1 MISVHQ
7 CFYMFLFKCY
17 LTVPVFWWLA
27 ECFNCMAA
35 IVVSALKWRSLLAK
49 PAALVQTVVQPMGTR
64 WHLSTFVIFSSSL
77 IITLLLQKRTVKE
90 WQGGRERRKQF
101 LQNKTTEL
109 SQDHKDTQQELPFSQ
124 SKIHTRTRM
133 FFLHPKV
140 NSLYI
145 FCCVVWF
152 WGGICLVWR
161 CFGASCCF
169 GSCVVLQQ
177 QRRQQPEQARK
188 LHFRETKKRKKKEM
202 RRWQKRRW
210 RREGGEDTMVSTFV
224 SVFSEGL
231 STNWTWEG
239 EGKRGGQEKG
249 GKWDRDIKGD
259 KEVIIEKATGKQEK
273 WTMGWSQNGGK

>member
-27 ECFNCMAA
+27 ECFNCMVA

-124 SKIHTRTRM
+124 SKIHTRTHAHV
-133 FFLHPKV
+133 FSASKSQL
-140 NSLYI
+140 SLYI
-145 FCCVVWF
+145 LLCR
-152 WGGICLVWR
+152 LVLRRHLFGLKVLWR
-161 CFGASCCF
+161 
-169 GSCVVLQQ
+169 
-177 QRRQQPEQARK
+177 
-188 LHFRETKKRKKKEM
+188 
-202 RRWQKRRW
+202 
-210 RREGGEDTMVSTFV
+210 
-224 SVFSEGL
+224 
-231 STNWTWEG
+231 
-239 EGKRGGQEKG
+239 
-249 GKWDRDIKGD
+249 
-259 KEVIIEKATGKQEK
+259 
-273 WTMGWSQNGGK
+273 

>member
-124 SKIHTRTRM
+124 SKIHTRTHAHV
-133 FFLHPKV
+133 FSASKSQL
-140 NSLYI
+140 SLYI
-145 FCCVVWF
+145 LLCR
-152 WGGICLVWR
+152 LVLRRHLFGLKVLWR
-161 CFGASCCF
+161 
-169 GSCVVLQQ
+169 
-177 QRRQQPEQARK
+177 
-188 LHFRETKKRKKKEM
+188 
-202 RRWQKRRW
+202 
-210 RREGGEDTMVSTFV
+210 
-224 SVFSEGL
+224 
-231 STNWTWEG
+231 
-239 EGKRGGQEKG
+239 
-249 GKWDRDIKGD
+249 
-259 KEVIIEKATGKQEK
+259 
-273 WTMGWSQNGGK
+273 

>member
-124 SKIHTRTRM
+124 SKIHTRIQKSTL
-133 FFLHPKV
+133 FIYFVVSSGSEEAFVWFEGALALAVVLALVSFCNSKGD
-140 NSLYI
+140 NSLN
-145 FCCVVWF
+145 
-152 WGGICLVWR
+152 
-161 CFGASCCF
+161 
-169 GSCVVLQQ
+169 
-177 QRRQQPEQARK
+177 
-188 LHFRETKKRKKKEM
+188 KRGNFTSERPKNEKKKEM

>member
-77 IITLLLQKRTVKE
+77 IITLLLQNRTVKE

-124 SKIHTRTRM
+124 SKIHTR
-133 FFLHPKV
+133 
-140 NSLYI
+140 
-145 FCCVVWF
+145 
-152 WGGICLVWR
+152 
-161 CFGASCCF
+161 
-169 GSCVVLQQ
+169 SCVVLQQ

>member
-124 SKIHTRTRM
+124 SKIHTR
-133 FFLHPKV
+133 
-140 NSLYI
+140 
-145 FCCVVWF
+145 
-152 WGGICLVWR
+152 
-161 CFGASCCF
+161 
-169 GSCVVLQQ
+169 SCVVLQQ

-188 LHFRETKKRKKKEM
+188 LHFRETKKRKKKRDEEVAEEEVEEG
-202 RRWQKRRW
+202 RRW
-210 RREGGEDTMVSTFV
+210 RHNGVYLCFCLLWR
-224 SVFSEGL
+224 SVNKLNMRGRRKKRR
-231 STNWTWEG
+231 T
-239 EGKRGGQEKG
+239 GKRRQMRQGHKG
-249 GKWDRDIKGD
+249 RQRSNNRKSNRKTGEMNNGVKPKWGKIRHKMQ
-259 KEVIIEKATGKQEK
+259 K
-273 WTMGWSQNGGK
+273 N

>member
-101 LQNKTTEL
+101 IQNKTTEL

-124 SKIHTRTRM
+124 SKIHTR
-133 FFLHPKV
+133 
-140 NSLYI
+140 
-145 FCCVVWF
+145 
-152 WGGICLVWR
+152 
-161 CFGASCCF
+161 
-169 GSCVVLQQ
+169 SCVVLQQ

-188 LHFRETKKRKKKEM
+188 LHFRETKKRKKK
-202 RRWQKRRW
+202 RW
-210 RREGGEDTMVSTFV
+210 GG
-224 SVFSEGL
+224 GR
-231 STNWTWEG
+231 
-239 EGKRGGQEKG
+239 RGGGG
-249 GKWDRDIKGD
+249 GKEVKTQLCLPLFLSSLKVCQQTEHEREKEKEEDRK
-259 KEVIIEKATGKQEK
+259 KEANETG
-273 WTMGWSQNGGK
+273 T